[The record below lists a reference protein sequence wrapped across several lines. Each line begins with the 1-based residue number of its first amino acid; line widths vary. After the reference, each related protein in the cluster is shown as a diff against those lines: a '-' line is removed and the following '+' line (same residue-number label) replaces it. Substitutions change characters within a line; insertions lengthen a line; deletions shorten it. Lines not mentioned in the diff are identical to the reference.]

1 MNGGVIGLRRHACD
15 NGNIVRTF
23 VDPSSA
29 GIAEDVPALRGL
41 LELDRPVRPV
51 TARPVTAGPAKM
63 GYQPGLDG
71 VRALSVIA
79 VLAYHAGFSWMHGG
93 FLGVEVFFVVSGFLI
108 TALLLDERERSGRI
122 DLRAFWLRRARRLLP
137 ALALVL
143 VAVGVWAALFGDA
156 QMRSDLRRDYPW
168 GIFYSANWGQIF
180 GGAQYFGNLSPLR
193 HLWSLAVEEQW
204 YVLWPLAFVALMRS
218 RRPHAQRGRILL
230 GCAGAVMVTTWWLAR
245 AAQLTD
251 DRVNV
256 LYLSTF
262 TRSSGLLLGA
272 GAAFFWRPWRPSRRT
287 AGSAGSVLDGVGVV
301 AALVL
306 LASFVSVSLTERSL
320 YRWQLAL
327 ASVAALVVVAV
338 VVHPASRHV
347 RSASSWGPLVAI
359 GKRSYGLYLWSWP
372 VSVVV
377 GAHTG
382 SWLRFVLAMSI
393 TAGVAEL
400 SYRYVET
407 PIRHGAIGRWLHA
420 DRTID
425 WRRRSTCGAVVAAAL
440 LVPLVVTY
448 ASVDHVDP
456 AVGGADVSFD
466 LTATAS
472 PASASP
478 ASASPATASPA
489 SASPADQAPGSAVG
503 SPVTVAVDPATGAV
517 VAAEAA
523 VPAPAAAAPAPRRL
537 VIVGDSQAHS
547 LAINL
552 PDGID
557 STFAIADGSV
567 EGCSVSDTGSV
578 RSAREGF
585 SRSFTNC
592 SGWAGQWA
600 DAAND
605 SQAEVALVVI
615 GAWDVFDVELDGQ
628 LVPFGTPAADQRFL
642 ADLGEGV
649 AALAGAGVHVALLE
663 IACMRPQDV
672 EGAGVPALPERAD
685 DQRVAHLNDLMRQFA
700 AGNPGQITF
709 VAGPQQWCNDEAVA
723 ADLGYRWDGVH
734 VYKPGAKLI
743 YETVAPALLAIP
755 LPA

>member
-1 MNGGVIGLRRHACD
+1 M
-15 NGNIVRTF
+15 GNIVRTF

-29 GIAEDVPALRGL
+29 HVVEDVPALRGL
-41 LELDRPVRPV
+41 LELDRPVRQA
-51 TARPVTAGPAKM
+51 TARPASSVTAGPAKM

-71 VRALSVIA
+71 VRALSVLA

-230 GCAGAVMVTTWWLAR
+230 GCAGAVILTTWWLAR

-272 GAAFFWRPWRPSRRT
+272 GAAFVWRPWRPSRRT
-287 AGSAGSVLDGVGVV
+287 AGSAGSVLDGVGTV

-382 SWLRFVLAMSI
+382 SWPRFVLAMTI

-420 DRTID
+420 DRTIH
-425 WRRRSTCGAVVAAAL
+425 WRRRSTSGAVVAAAL
-440 LVPLVVTY
+440 LVPLLVVY

-466 LTATAS
+466 LAAAASLATAS
-472 PASASP
+472 PASAYP
-478 ASASPATASPA
+478 AIEA
-489 SASPADQAPGSAVG
+489 PADQVPGSAVD
-503 SPVTVAVDPATGAV
+503 SSATPAVDPATGAV
-517 VAAEAA
+517 VASGGAAPAA
-523 VPAPAAAAPAPRRL
+523 VAAAPAPRRL

-578 RSAREGF
+578 RSEREGF

-615 GAWDVFDVELDGQ
+615 GAWDVFDVELDGR
-628 LVPFGTPAADQRFL
+628 LVSFGTPAADQRFL

-685 DQRVAHLNDLMRQFA
+685 DRRVAHLNDLMRQLA
-700 AGNPGQITF
+700 AGNPGQVTF
-709 VAGPQQWCNDEAVA
+709 VAGPKQWCNDEAVA